1 MKPRELSSE
10 SFERLWLLRQCYPRR
25 SDYDRRSD
33 LTVDEAIAFGE
44 RLLLLTALHEQWR
57 RRDVQHRAA

>member
-1 MKPRELSSE
+1 MEPREPSSE
-10 SFERLWLLRQCYPRR
+10 AFERLWLLRQCYARR
-25 SDYDRRSD
+25 SDYDRSSA

-44 RLLLLTALHEQWR
+44 RLLLLTALHDRWR